1 MANGRLTG
9 VYRGMVV
16 NSGDPM
22 KAGRV
27 QVQVPS
33 AGLSATWAPVCVSGA
48 PGGPSIQPGAKV
60 VVAFEGGDPS
70 FPIVLGR
77 LP

>member
-1 MANGRLTG
+1 MTGRLSG

-16 NSGDPM
+16 SSGDPM

-27 QVQVPS
+27 QVQVPA
-33 AGLSATWAPVCVSGA
+33 AGIQSTWAPVCVSGA
-48 PGGPSIQPGAKV
+48 AGVPSIPVGAKV
-60 VVAFEGGDPS
+60 VVAFEGGDAS
-70 FPIVLGR
+70 LPIVLGR